1 MAQRPSYPRMSLV
14 PRRLRRTEDGRAAS
28 LSQPGARPQPHCD
41 LLRMRTVM
49 VMAASLPPASGLPR
63 GEGPTGCIRHTR
75 PELLAKLTLHRKPC
89 LTGTAVDPLGEPWR
103 RHINKAKKPCACL
116 AVLPFPLLAFWMQAP
131 QRRSQRHTASYS
143 CCGQQ
148 YGVIS
153 KQVPTGPRL
162 AAVCVFG
169 GSARATEWL
178 WPFPQQYL
186 GWGDCHPT
194 LPMTGADQ
202 LSLLGVF

>member
-1 MAQRPSYPRMSLV
+1 
-14 PRRLRRTEDGRAAS
+14 
-28 LSQPGARPQPHCD
+28 
-41 LLRMRTVM
+41 
-49 VMAASLPPASGLPR
+49 MAASLPPASGLPR
-63 GEGPTGCIRHTR
+63 GEVPTGCIRHTR
-75 PELLAKLTLHRKPC
+75 PELLAKLTLHRKPR

-153 KQVPTGPRL
+153 KQVPTGQD
-162 AAVCVFG
+162 
-169 GSARATEWL
+169 W
-178 WPFPQQYL
+178 
-186 GWGDCHPT
+186 
-194 LPMTGADQ
+194 Q
-202 LSLLGVF
+202 LSVYLVAAPEPQSGSGLSHSNIWVGETAIPHSP